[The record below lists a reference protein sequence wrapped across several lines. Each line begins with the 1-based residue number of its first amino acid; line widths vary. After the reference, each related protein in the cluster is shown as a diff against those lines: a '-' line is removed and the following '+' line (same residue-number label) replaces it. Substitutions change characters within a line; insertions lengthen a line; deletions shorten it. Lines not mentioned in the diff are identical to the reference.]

1 MDNHK
6 NIFLYYQSDIYI
18 ILFSWVL
25 FSLYT
30 NTFFYTKQ
38 HRYWSHE
45 APLSSIP
52 TSLSGYLIEIKKQ
65 NKKNNKWEIQT
76 QLKLKRAN
84 DIEKNIY
91 SFSTNDDIIGSFNF
105 VRQAFE
111 KNIRLNA
118 DTAYQFRICSVSGFA
133 TEKMGDWST

>member
-1 MDNHK
+1 LK
-6 NIFLYYQSDIYI
+6 KY
-18 ILFSWVL
+18 
-25 FSLYT
+25 
-30 NTFFYTKQ
+30 
-38 HRYWSHE
+38 RYWSHE

-76 QLKLKRAN
+76 QFKLKRAN
-84 DIEKNIY
+84 DIAKNIY
-91 SFSTNDDIIGSFNF
+91 SFHTNDDVIGSFNF

-118 DTAYQFRICSVSGFA
+118 DTAYQFRICSISGFA